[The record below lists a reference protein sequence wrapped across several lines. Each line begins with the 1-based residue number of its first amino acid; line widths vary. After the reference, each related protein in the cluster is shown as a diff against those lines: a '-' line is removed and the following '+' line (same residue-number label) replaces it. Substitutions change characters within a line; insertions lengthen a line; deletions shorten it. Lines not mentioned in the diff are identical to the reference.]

1 MKMFCSQCGSNN
13 IPSAKFC
20 SQCGTAMQNNSEIP
34 VIDAV
39 AEQIDSAPISS
50 NRNRV
55 AIPPGVEGWSWGAFI
70 FGWIWAVCNK
80 TWIGL
85 LALVP
90 GLGFIMHIILGF
102 KGREWA
108 WQNDDWDN
116 LEHFQRIQRRW
127 SQWAIGI
134 VLGFFVLILI
144 AVLLTSTSFFYFLK
158 SSSGALNT

>member
-1 MKMFCSQCGSNN
+1 MFCSQCGSNN
-13 IPSAKFC
+13 FPSAKFC
-20 SQCGTAMQNNSEIP
+20 TQCGFAMLNPSEIP
-34 VIDAV
+34 VVDVI
-39 AEQIDSAPISS
+39 AEQIDSAPMSS

-55 AIPPGVEGWSWGAFI
+55 VIPPEVEGWSWGAFI

-108 WQNDDWDN
+108 WQNDNWDN

-134 VLGFFVLILI
+134 ILGFFTLILL
-144 AVLLTSTSFFYFLK
+144 AVLLTSTSFFYLLK
-158 SSSGALNT
+158 SSSGVLNT